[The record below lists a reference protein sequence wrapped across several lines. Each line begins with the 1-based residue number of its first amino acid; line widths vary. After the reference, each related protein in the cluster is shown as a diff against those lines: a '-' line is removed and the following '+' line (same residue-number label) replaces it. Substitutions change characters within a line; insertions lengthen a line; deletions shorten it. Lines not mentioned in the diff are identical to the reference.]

1 MSNEAIQGYKGFDK
15 NLKCRE
21 FQFAIGSTF
30 KQDGKIKAC
39 ENGFH
44 FCENPLDIFDYYP
57 PANSRYCAVEG
68 SGELD
73 KGNGKTACSVL
84 KVKAE
89 IGLPGLIKAGVEYIK
104 SRVNWDNAKVTSTGD
119 CSVATNT
126 SDYSAATSSGCQSA
140 ATNIGRY
147 SVATSSGCQSAATNI
162 GRYSVATSSGYH
174 SAATNTGDYS
184 VATNTSDYS
193 AATNIGRYSVA
204 TSSGCQ
210 SAATNIGRYSVA
222 TSSGYHSA
230 ATNTGDYSVATNTG
244 EYSAATNVGDYS
256 TATNTGCQSVATN
269 TGEYSAASVEGQE
282 SVAAALGIEGRA
294 KGAKGCWIVLA
305 EWTYDKEKYKWHRVD
320 VQCFYVDDEKIKADT
335 YYMLKD
341 GVLTEW
347 EA

>member
-15 NLKCRE
+15 NLKCRDYL
-21 FQFAIGSTF
+21 FTVGCTF
-30 KQDGKIKAC
+30 EQKGKIKAC

-57 PANSRYCAVEG
+57 PAKSRYCCVEG

-73 KGNGKTACSVL
+73 KSNDKTACSVL

-104 SRVNWDNAKVTSTGD
+104 ARVNWDNAKVTSTGD

-147 SVATSSGCQSAATNI
+147 SVATSSG
-162 GRYSVATSSGYH
+162 YH

-193 AATNIGRYSVA
+193 AATN
-204 TSSGCQ
+204 
-210 SAATNIGRYSVA
+210 
-222 TSSGYHSA
+222 
-230 ATNTGDYSVATNTG
+230 TGDYSVATNTG
-244 EYSAATNVGDYS
+244 CYSASTNTSDYSAATNIGIQSVSTNTGIQSAATNTGIQSAATNTGHQSVATNTGHQSVATNTGDYS
-256 TATNTGCQSVATN
+256 TATNTGCQSTATN
-269 TGEYSAASVEGQE
+269 TGECSTASVEGQE

-294 KGAKGCWIVLA
+294 KGSKGCWIILA
-305 EWTYDKEKYKWHRVD
+305 EWTYDKEKCKWRRVD
-320 VQCFYVDDEKIKADT
+320 VQCFYVDDEKVKADT
-335 YYMLKD
+335 YYVLRG